1 MAKNLDFPHVCLP
14 NYRLLTAEITYH
26 MPDHPQL
33 LQVYLWQEF
42 DLLPDYPELAKFL
55 NFWQANL
62 DGKLHSV
69 IVSSTDA
76 FEKQEFTFADGH
88 FALH

>member
-1 MAKNLDFPHVCLP
+1 MAKNLDFPHVYLP

-26 MPDHPQL
+26 MPDHPKL

-42 DLLPDYPELAKFL
+42 DFLPDYPELVKFL
-55 NFWQANL
+55 NFWQTNL

-69 IVSSTDA
+69 IVSSTESL
-76 FEKQEFTFADGH
+76 EKQEFTFADGD
-88 FALH
+88 FILH